1 MCFRPQFP
9 FSIPRAGPCA
19 IGSFAEPAS
28 VRGFKFVDMLGGTE
42 VMTPFYLVGRAGVGG
57 QGTGS
62 ALMGAPKCRGHTI
75 ARVAPLDSVSQIP
88 FVHRRNATPPAH
100 TRMVRFLAV
109 VGLVLARSV
118 WCARSCGAL
127 ASLGRQTTVPTLN
140 LKSLGFAANFLS
152 GAGRQGAL
160 AAPEGELAAKPRDAC
175 CVLVTRRRVRH
186 APPTSSS
193 RAGQACLVPLHR
205 RTRCSTNPWPWVQPW
220 L

>member
-1 MCFRPQFP
+1 M
-9 FSIPRAGPCA
+9 
-19 IGSFAEPAS
+19 
-28 VRGFKFVDMLGGTE
+28 
-42 VMTPFYLVGRAGVGG
+42 GRAGVGG
-57 QGTGS
+57 QDATTPHYSSGGS
-62 ALMGAPKCRGHTI
+62 TRFRFTDSLRAQKKRNKPAL
-75 ARVAPLDSVSQIP
+75 
-88 FVHRRNATPPAH
+88 AH
-100 TRMVRFLAV
+100 TRLVRFLAV

-152 GAGRQGAL
+152 GAGRQGVL

-175 CVLVTRRRVRH
+175 CALVTRRRVRH

-193 RAGQACLVPLHR
+193 CAGQACLVTLHR